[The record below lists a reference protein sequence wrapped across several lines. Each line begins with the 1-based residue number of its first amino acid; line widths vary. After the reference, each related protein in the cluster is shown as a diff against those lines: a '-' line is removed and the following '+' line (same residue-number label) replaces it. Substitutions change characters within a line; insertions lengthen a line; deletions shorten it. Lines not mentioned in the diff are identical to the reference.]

1 MEADPENP
9 DPTSLSGE
17 GKAQGLQTL
26 GLNSLSAQPVSW
38 RFLLARLVLLA
49 GVVGLAGLVAW
60 DWNVKK
66 HGAAGADLVIFS
78 MLACGGSAVAALL
91 VVGCTVG
98 GKHAFAG
105 LMSSILFRTLMPMG
119 LGVMWH
125 ETHPDWPVMNLVEIH
140 VPLFLVSLTVETIL
154 VVDIVSNS
162 SPGSFLGKGRASR
175 KLHG

>member
-9 DPTSLSGE
+9 DPTREVTATQERRSG
-17 GKAQGLQTL
+17 
-26 GLNSLSAQPVSW
+26 QPVSW

-49 GVVGLAGLVAW
+49 GVIGLAGLVARV
-60 DWNVKK
+60 WNERQ
-66 HGAAGADLVIFS
+66 HGPAGADLAMFS
-78 MLACGGSAVAALL
+78 MLACGGSAGAALL

-98 GKHAFAG
+98 GRYAFAG
-105 LMSSILFRTLMPMG
+105 LMSSILIRTLMPMG
-119 LGVMWH
+119 LGVVWH
-125 ETHPDWPVMNLVEIH
+125 EGHPDWPVMNLVEIH

-162 SPGSFLGKGRASR
+162 SPGSFLGKGRTSR